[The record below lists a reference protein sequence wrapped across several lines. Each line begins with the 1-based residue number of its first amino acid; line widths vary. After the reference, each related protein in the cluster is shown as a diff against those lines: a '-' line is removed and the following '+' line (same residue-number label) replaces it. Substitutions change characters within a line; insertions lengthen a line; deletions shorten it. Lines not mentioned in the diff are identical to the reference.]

1 MPSVIRQ
8 YEKNPSH
15 ARRMHSKLECFS
27 RILEP
32 KNRRTERCAVFV
44 AKGTLCADVLFGN
57 GQKVHEYDATGA
69 PHPVIGGNKQCLP
82 LVVDHFMDYW

>member
-1 MPSVIRQ
+1 MLEGCIRGWNVFPGYSNQ
-8 YEKNPSH
+8 KNP
-15 ARRMHSKLECFS
+15 AY
-27 RILEP
+27 
-32 KNRRTERCAVFV
+32 RTCAVFV